1 MGFRLLAER
10 QATFERRSMAFG
22 DELVLGSTTL
32 LLRAL
37 RTKQV
42 TEAGRAADELALG
55 GQLEAL
61 SNGLF
66 GLLHEESGGTQTA
79 GLRLA
84 RGIFQEMWRPGPGL
98 RRGRPSIM
106 DGINERTR
114 TRGAPRGSHE
124 RLFSAGLA
132 GWRQPFVES
141 YKEVFGKG
149 IDLPR
154 QISSVLHLHFG
165 FLAQW

>member
-1 MGFRLLAER
+1 MYFWSPPGRLERDHLADEVMVDASAVGLEAER
-10 QATFERRSMAFG
+10 QATFQRHSVAFG

-42 TEAGRAADELALG
+42 TEAGRAANELALG

-84 RGIFQEMWRPGPGL
+84 RGFFSHCRP
-98 RRGRPSIM
+98 
-106 DGINERTR
+106 
-114 TRGAPRGSHE
+114 RGAPSVLAHDGEFRVSDRRKAGAEIVHAARV

-132 GWRQPFVES
+132 G
-141 YKEVFGKG
+141 
-149 IDLPR
+149 
-154 QISSVLHLHFG
+154 
-165 FLAQW
+165 